1 MTTGRDIRALR
12 RQRGLTLDELSA
24 ISGVHRDDL
33 GGYERGEITPRP
45 ETVRKI
51 AAALDAPIAAIR
63 DGVGWTEPRPE
74 ESWETAGEETLLRE
88 GILESARAFW
98 GEPAALP
105 EEDIRALM
113 ASIRASVPALIEHM
127 RDPRPEEEITR
138 ALLAELNALAPEED
152 QEDRVRRWA
161 LTDEQWERLRDL
173 FPPENSGRGRALKSN
188 RLMLDGILYWLR
200 SGEPWAALPTCFGRS
215 RCVAGRLALWQRTGV
230 WRQALAR
237 MLAEG
242 ILRETDAA
250 VALEQFSAEDGKEA
264 GTDF

>member
-24 ISGVHRDDL
+24 LSGVHRDDL

-63 DGVGWTEPRPE
+63 DGVGWTEPRSE

-138 ALLAELNALAPEED
+138 A
-152 QEDRVRRWA
+152 QRR
-161 LTDEQWERLRDL
+161 T
-173 FPPENSGRGRALKSN
+173 
-188 RLMLDGILYWLR
+188 R
-200 SGEPWAALPTCFGRS
+200 SS
-215 RCVAGRLALWQRTGV
+215 
-230 WRQALAR
+230 
-237 MLAEG
+237 
-242 ILRETDAA
+242 
-250 VALEQFSAEDGKEA
+250 
-264 GTDF
+264 

>member
-24 ISGVHRDDL
+24 LSGVHRDDL

-152 QEDRVRRWA
+152 Q
-161 LTDEQWERLRDL
+161 
-173 FPPENSGRGRALKSN
+173 
-188 RLMLDGILYWLR
+188 
-200 SGEPWAALPTCFGRS
+200 
-215 RCVAGRLALWQRTGV
+215 
-230 WRQALAR
+230 
-237 MLAEG
+237 
-242 ILRETDAA
+242 
-250 VALEQFSAEDGKEA
+250 
-264 GTDF
+264 